1 MRLACVDW
9 AATLIEIVGPSFT
22 FHVFWWPQQIH
33 FEAVGYFMWDPL
45 EYLIFPLAPLALTII
60 FRTATIW
67 WSPDRFWR
75 QKLNFLGGCTSANPP
90 YKPWSI
96 LLNRSIARPL
106 LR

>member
-1 MRLACVDW
+1 MCAGGLNKY
-9 AATLIEIVGPSFT
+9 IFK
-22 FHVFWWPQQIH
+22 
-33 FEAVGYFMWDPL
+33 AVGYFMWDPL